1 MLTLDELIA
10 APIPVDGAAE
20 EQARAR
26 WDAVAKPLHSLGVLE
41 DAVVRI
47 AGFTGNADVRIDK
60 RALLVFCADHGI
72 TARGVTQCGSEVTAR
87 VADAIAAGRSTINP
101 MARLARC
108 GVFPVDMGIRNY
120 TPVKGVVS
128 CRIGNGTAD
137 ISDGPAMSRTDCIRA
152 IEAGADFVRQLKDK
166 GFHILAV
173 GEMGIGNT
181 SAAAAMASALLR
193 ADPEPIVGRGAGL
206 SDAGLERKRR
216 SVRTALER
224 NRPDPD
230 DPVDVLSKVG
240 GFEIA
245 AMCGAFLGAGAYRIP
260 ILIDGMISSVAA
272 LCAVRLQP
280 AVKAGMLATHLSSE
294 PAGET
299 LLRALGLE
307 APINAGMHLG
317 EGSGAVAFLPLL
329 DMALAVY
336 HSGQTFDKLGIAA
349 YTPQN

>member
-1 MLTLDELIA
+1 
-10 APIPVDGAAE
+10 
-20 EQARAR
+20 
-26 WDAVAKPLHSLGVLE
+26 
-41 DAVVRI
+41 
-47 AGFTGNADVRIDK
+47 
-60 RALLVFCADHGI
+60 
-72 TARGVTQCGSEVTAR
+72 
-87 VADAIAAGRSTINP
+87 
-101 MARLARC
+101 
-108 GVFPVDMGIRNY
+108 MGIRNY

-137 ISDGPAMSRTDCIRA
+137 ISEGPAMSRSDCIRA
-152 IEAGADFVRQLKDK
+152 IEAGADCVRQLKDK

-181 SAAAAMASALLR
+181 SAAGAVAAALLK

-245 AMCGAFLGAGAYRIP
+245 AMCGAFLGAGTYRIP

-272 LCAVRLQP
+272 LCAVRLHP

-307 APINAGMHLG
+307 APITAGMHLG